1 MLAITP
7 IAATPDWSEQPG
19 LAEMARLRAVVESE
33 NACALPGCSIK
44 YNSFLTVMWRA
55 VQRGF
60 VSQPDAV
67 FTADGLRHGFS
78 LGVDVTKMRGHRRY
92 SNYKS
97 AVDAAVSVSRAIGKR
112 VETGKTL
119 DLGPWSGTLETALCA
134 MFDSTI
140 IFPMGAVGKSVVEYE
155 DEKRP
160 TDDHSRTGLNAAT
173 DMAGL
178 SYSLDTYREVAHY
191 LKQGYFMRVSDV
203 ASAFPILP
211 LRPVVWPYFLF
222 RFFRGSSSSA
232 VNLFAHIF
240 ADFGASGTPGT
251 FKKFFVDVV
260 VNMAR
265 SELVLTLPMP
275 IFVDDCG
282 LIGCDDAQ
290 VDAEMVAFH
299 QFCDV
304 VCGVFFKFLKDRAA
318 AQKQLMIGFWWD
330 SRTLT
335 RTLDEVKLLSY
346 MTTLA
351 DYAARPT
358 LTLREMQSIAG
369 KMQRATMTFPRG
381 AACLVMSM
389 FALTVGLTLP
399 WHRRRVT
406 KAARGDMW
414 TIWELLHLNLGKGF
428 YSYTNF
434 LWGPEVATDASR
446 SKSYT
451 GGGFI
456 CRDGVYDFWRYGSR
470 ASRKLIDF
478 LEGDTVVET
487 VRRMAS
493 RWRGCMVKFY
503 IDNMVFEQSGKK
515 GRSKKERLNVL
526 LKELFMAQ
534 ILYGF
539 VIIWEWLDT
548 KANCLS
554 DHLSRGREDG
564 FLRDAHLE
572 GWWNLPAG
580 VVPRRLEGAGRV
592 RQLPEVRGQ
601 ISSRMLQEVRQRVEA
616 EAESEAAQQ
625 VLVDRLTAGSNT
637 PSNPPPVAPGRGRG
651 GGLHVRRGGSLLLG
665 LVFFALCATGE
676 SARGEGAGAVSAFAG
691 ASYTPAS
698 IFDGLPVDL
707 VGTVE
712 QIIDNRLAS
721 SSWRKV
727 DASLKYWRPFAVA
740 QGWPTIIASGDPLRG
755 GKLAG
760 FVTMLVLTTALV
772 YASITKY
779 VWGLCEWM
787 KLQHQDDPRGG
798 VRGWVNFMKSIKVLT
813 FQPGKPHD
821 RFPVELVTKLLRM
834 VDRAVFGE
842 VQSGFFWLLCLY
854 TFSRTESPLPK
865 SLSGRESWSV
875 AEHMAWGDVKLVRDG
890 LTGRR
895 YLKVRFK
902 KTKTDQRVERPEAA
916 GDGDWAVVGGVED
929 PLFDLC
935 EWYLLLCS
943 FYPPPM
949 RRDDEPFFLNP
960 RLFPEGTR
968 GVAAAAKVRDATG
981 AWTYSM
987 ALTASYAMQRL
998 VGVIQGEELGFH
1010 GLRVEGYNLSKLG
1023 NGEDITVAHGLWK
1036 SNAHTRYQRFKM
1048 AQIIDIPRRMLRSI
1062 DEGASSEDGD
1072 SSGVEED
1079 VEEAEERVARP
1090 PAERLRREQLAGS
1103 ALGAASSGAEASGA
1117 RTSGA
1122 AAAGASLLPAGWRT
1136 ESRMPASGTAYS
1148 VHFGPQGQRASTRPE
1163 AWRIADREAQAE
1175 QVASPSSSSSAGSQ
1189 RGSLSRQGVL
1199 PAPDRQ
1205 ARSQPAASGPV
1216 PVGVEL
1222 EQHQTWQERPSG
1234 RSAPT
1239 VRNRR

>member
-282 LIGCDDAQ
+282 LIGCDDVQ

-406 KAARGDMW
+406 KAARGDMCARW
-414 TIWELLHLNLGKGF
+414 HSPGHGVSNDVPTHRIAHQHHRTQLIVLDALRLHLQV
-428 YSYTNF
+428 
-434 LWGPEVATDASR
+434 EVVS
-446 SKSYT
+446 
-451 GGGFI
+451 
-456 CRDGVYDFWRYGSR
+456 
-470 ASRKLIDF
+470 
-478 LEGDTVVET
+478 
-487 VRRMAS
+487 
-493 RWRGCMVKFY
+493 
-503 IDNMVFEQSGKK
+503 
-515 GRSKKERLNVL
+515 
-526 LKELFMAQ
+526 
-534 ILYGF
+534 
-539 VIIWEWLDT
+539 
-548 KANCLS
+548 
-554 DHLSRGREDG
+554 
-564 FLRDAHLE
+564 
-572 GWWNLPAG
+572 AG
-580 VVPRRLEGAGRV
+580 VAV
-592 RQLPEVRGQ
+592 
-601 ISSRMLQEVRQRVEA
+601 
-616 EAESEAAQQ
+616 
-625 VLVDRLTAGSNT
+625 
-637 PSNPPPVAPGRGRG
+637 
-651 GGLHVRRGGSLLLG
+651 
-665 LVFFALCATGE
+665 
-676 SARGEGAGAVSAFAG
+676 GEGALAP
-691 ASYTPAS
+691 PAQ
-698 IFDGLPVDL
+698 L
-707 VGTVE
+707 VG
-712 QIIDNRLAS
+712 
-721 SSWRKV
+721 
-727 DASLKYWRPFAVA
+727 
-740 QGWPTIIASGDPLRG
+740 
-755 GKLAG
+755 
-760 FVTMLVLTTALV
+760 
-772 YASITKY
+772 
-779 VWGLCEWM
+779 C
-787 KLQHQDDPRGG
+787 
-798 VRGWVNFMKSIKVLT
+798 
-813 FQPGKPHD
+813 
-821 RFPVELVTKLLRM
+821 
-834 VDRAVFGE
+834 
-842 VQSGFFWLLCLY
+842 
-854 TFSRTESPLPK
+854 
-865 SLSGRESWSV
+865 
-875 AEHMAWGDVKLVRDG
+875 
-890 LTGRR
+890 
-895 YLKVRFK
+895 
-902 KTKTDQRVERPEAA
+902 
-916 GDGDWAVVGGVED
+916 
-929 PLFDLC
+929 
-935 EWYLLLCS
+935 
-943 FYPPPM
+943 
-949 RRDDEPFFLNP
+949 
-960 RLFPEGTR
+960 
-968 GVAAAAKVRDATG
+968 
-981 AWTYSM
+981 
-987 ALTASYAMQRL
+987 
-998 VGVIQGEELGFH
+998 
-1010 GLRVEGYNLSKLG
+1010 
-1023 NGEDITVAHGLWK
+1023 
-1036 SNAHTRYQRFKM
+1036 
-1048 AQIIDIPRRMLRSI
+1048 
-1062 DEGASSEDGD
+1062 
-1072 SSGVEED
+1072 
-1079 VEEAEERVARP
+1079 
-1090 PAERLRREQLAGS
+1090 
-1103 ALGAASSGAEASGA
+1103 
-1117 RTSGA
+1117 
-1122 AAAGASLLPAGWRT
+1122 
-1136 ESRMPASGTAYS
+1136 
-1148 VHFGPQGQRASTRPE
+1148 
-1163 AWRIADREAQAE
+1163 
-1175 QVASPSSSSSAGSQ
+1175 
-1189 RGSLSRQGVL
+1189 
-1199 PAPDRQ
+1199 
-1205 ARSQPAASGPV
+1205 
-1216 PVGVEL
+1216 
-1222 EQHQTWQERPSG
+1222 
-1234 RSAPT
+1234 
-1239 VRNRR
+1239 